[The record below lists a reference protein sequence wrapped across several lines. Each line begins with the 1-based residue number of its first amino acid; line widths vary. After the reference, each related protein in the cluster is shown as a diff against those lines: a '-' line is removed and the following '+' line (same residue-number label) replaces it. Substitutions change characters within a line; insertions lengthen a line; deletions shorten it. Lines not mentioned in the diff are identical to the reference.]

1 MSSFA
6 KIKSKILRRWYK
18 MIYQPIRVFV
28 FHHVSEERDILVCQE
43 PDWTQLDQFK
53 RNIEYLLQDH
63 TFISLAEACE
73 KLQHDRFRCRK
84 YAVLTTDDGLA
95 SVLNVLPWLEEKKIP
110 LTLFINTRY
119 MDRDKLKPIHLDWL
133 GKLAPDADIKA
144 IAKRMYL
151 SKEQIFDLSSPYIEI
166 GMHGHEHLD
175 ARTITEAEFEQNIE
189 QCKQQLINHPRYVS
203 AYAYPWGISSDASI
217 RYLQLNDITPV
228 VVRGGGN
235 YVWNGMIDREC
246 MDNLEF

>member
-6 KIKSKILRRWYK
+6 KIKSKILCRWYK

-28 FHHVSEERDILVCQE
+28 FHHISEERDILVCQE
-43 PDWTQLDQFK
+43 QDWTQLNQFK
-53 RNIEYLLQDH
+53 RNIEYLSQDH

-73 KLQHDRFRCRK
+73 KLQHDRLRCRK

-133 GKLAPDADIKA
+133 NKLAPDADIKA

-189 QCKQQLINHPRYVS
+189 QCEQQLCNHPRYVS
-203 AYAYPWGISSDASI
+203 AYAYPWGQSSEASM
-217 RYLQLNDITPV
+217 RYLQLNEITPI

-246 MDNLEF
+246 IDNLEF